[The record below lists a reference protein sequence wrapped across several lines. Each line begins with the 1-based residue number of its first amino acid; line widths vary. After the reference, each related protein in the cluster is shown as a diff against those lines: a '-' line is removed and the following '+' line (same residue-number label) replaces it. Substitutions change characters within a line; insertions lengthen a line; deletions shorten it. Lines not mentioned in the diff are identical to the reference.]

1 VGVHLRSAD
10 RAVEGQCEYLRR
22 WAGYC
27 IGKRQPWVSRVDDLG
42 NRDERRYRLW
52 IDAGFGLRLNPNFGL
67 WLDIWFRFWFEPD
80 FGYWNVVAYDSY
92 DTATAAVILI

>member
-27 IGKRQPWVSRVDDLG
+27 IGKRQPWLRGVDDLG
-42 NRDERRYRLW
+42 NRNDWWYRFW
-52 IDAGFGLRLNPNFGL
+52 IDAGFRLRLNTEFRLWFDTKFG
-67 WLDIWFRFWFEPD
+67 FWVEPKYGHWHD
-80 FGYWNVVAYDSY
+80 ESYISNYAATTVVNL
-92 DTATAAVILI
+92 V